1 MSKSINI
8 VNIVASATLAES
20 FDLDHIHTGLDNT
33 EYDKKKFPGLVYRI
47 KDPKA
52 AFLLFRSGKVNCTGT
67 KNITDLDNAMG
78 MLSAKLRGLKYNIG
92 EHPEY
97 TIQNMVASSDVGVE
111 LNLNALA
118 IGLGLE
124 NVEYE
129 PEVFPG
135 MVYRISEPK
144 LAVLLFRSGKIVIA
158 GARSQSDCDQARE
171 QVCQELDNL
180 GML

>member
-20 FDLDHIHTGLDNT
+20 FDLDHIHAELDNS

-67 KNITDLDNAMG
+67 KNISDLDNAIEI
-78 MLSAKLRGLKYNIG
+78 LSAKLRGLEYNVG

-97 TIQNMVASSDVGVE
+97 TIQNIVAASDVGVE

-158 GARSQSDCDQARE
+158 GARSQSDCEQARE